1 MIASSRTLLAAMV
14 VAGVLRSVSAAA
26 DVTVSGDAQ
35 DLTVEADEAAVED
48 VIVAVAEAVGSTI
61 EPPADLPD
69 ALVTGV
75 YRGSLTDVLKALA
88 PSADFFV
95 AWRDGSV
102 EVHFLAEGERPSI
115 AEASAAEPDS
125 VPADDVD
132 DEPPTPLLPGKPGEG
147 GGPPTPARR
156 IY

>member
-1 MIASSRTLLAAMV
+1 MNRS
-14 VAGVLRSVSAAA
+14 LRALSAAVWCA
-26 DVTVSGDAQ
+26 AALSAATAAAEVTVTGDAG
-35 DLTVEADEAAVED
+35 DLTVEASEATVED

-95 AWRDGSV
+95 AWREGSV
-102 EVHFLAEGERPSI
+102 EVHFLAEGERPSV
-115 AEASAAEPDS
+115 AEASAAEPAAA
-125 VPADDVD
+125 PADDVD
-132 DEPPTPLLPGKPGEG
+132 AVPSTPLMPGKAGEG

>member
-1 MIASSRTLLAAMV
+1 MIASSRMLLAAMV
-14 VAGVLRSVSAAA
+14 VAGVLRSVSATAE
-26 DVTVSGDAQ
+26 VTVVGDAQ

-61 EPPADLPD
+61 DPPADLPD

-115 AEASAAEPDS
+115 AEASAAEP
-125 VPADDVD
+125 ADNADA
-132 DEPPTPLLPGKPGEG
+132 EPPTPLMPGKQGEG